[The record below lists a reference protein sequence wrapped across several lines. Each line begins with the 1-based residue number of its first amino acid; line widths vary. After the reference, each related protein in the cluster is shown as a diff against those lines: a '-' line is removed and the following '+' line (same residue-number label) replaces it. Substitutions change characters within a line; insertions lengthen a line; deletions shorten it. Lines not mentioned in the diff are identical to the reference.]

1 MFPGQLLLFLSLN
14 PENISRL
21 ADRGPQA
28 KSPEVEAWKQL
39 WGSKSELRRYKDGS
53 IQYTNRVSGAMD

>member
-1 MFPGQLLLFLSLN
+1 MLLFLTLN

-28 KSPEVEAWKQL
+28 KSPEVESWKQL

-53 IQYTNRVSGAMD
+53 IQYTNRAALSFD

>member
-1 MFPGQLLLFLSLN
+1 MLLFLTLN

-28 KSPEVEAWKQL
+28 KSPEVESWKQL

-53 IQYTNRVSGAMD
+53 IQYTNRVAASFK

>member
-39 WGSKSELRRYKDGS
+39 WGSKSELRRYKLS
-53 IQYTNRVSGAMD
+53 LIHI

>member
-1 MFPGQLLLFLSLN
+1 MLLFLTLN

-28 KSPEVEAWKQL
+28 KSPEVESWKQL

-53 IQYTNRVSGAMD
+53 IQYTNRAAAPFD